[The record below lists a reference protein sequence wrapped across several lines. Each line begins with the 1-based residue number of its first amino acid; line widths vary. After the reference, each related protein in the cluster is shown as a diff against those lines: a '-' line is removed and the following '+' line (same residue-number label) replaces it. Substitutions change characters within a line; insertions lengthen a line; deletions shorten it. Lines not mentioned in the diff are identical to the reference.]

1 MTLKLKRLALLACLA
16 ALRPAA
22 AVEGRRC
29 TVMLS
34 PGDDLQQAVDGP
46 VRTSRARIV
55 CLRAGEFR
63 LRRFLSI
70 TRDGVVVTGA
80 GASPVLRLEGDTRR
94 VTIEHDRIGAS
105 VWDGI
110 ALNRTAQARIVG
122 NTIHDNTAAG
132 ISTEHLKDSVVV
144 DNVLADNRT
153 HGLYLSDSYHNTI
166 ARNRF

>member
-63 LRRFLSI
+63 LRRDEDA
-70 TRDGVVVTGA
+70 RDDTFRR
-80 GASPVLRLEGDTRR
+80 ASY
-94 VTIEHDRIGAS
+94 S
-105 VWDGI
+105 
-110 ALNRTAQARIVG
+110 
-122 NTIHDNTAAG
+122 
-132 ISTEHLKDSVVV
+132 
-144 DNVLADNRT
+144 
-153 HGLYLSDSYHNTI
+153 
-166 ARNRF
+166 